1 MGIDDRIVVFDASSA
16 TAELATKAL
25 GCESK
30 GVAKSLAFL
39 VENQPILI
47 VASGNAKY
55 EYYID
60 KKTKMINGIRLKHI

>member
-16 TAELATKAL
+16 TVELATKAL
-25 GCESK
+25 ECESK
-30 GVAKSLAFL
+30 GIVKYLAFL

-55 EYYID
+55 EYYIG
-60 KKTKMINGIRLKHI
+60 KKTKMINGIRLKHM